1 MKEVDGMDVERL
13 DCLLGAVRQVAR
25 RAGEAI
31 LAISSAS
38 VQVSAKDDGSPLTRA
53 DTASHEVIVS
63 GLRELTGE
71 LPIMSEE
78 GDVAAS
84 AGDWARYWCV
94 DPLDG
99 TKEFIKG
106 NGEFTVNIALVEK
119 GLPIAGVVYAPAL
132 GTLFWGGANGAFEY
146 RADAGGVAEGKAIA
160 VADRE
165 PPTIVASRSHG
176 HASAGEIEKAL
187 GTGGSVSVGS
197 SLKFCLVARGE
208 AQVYPRLTPTCEWDT
223 AAGQAVL
230 EAAGGAMRDLSG
242 ARLTYGKAKDR
253 FLNGYFVAAS
263 NARLAEGTACLVRA
277 LTSEQGAPAGGAL

>member
-1 MKEVDGMDVERL
+1 MYQDLMIEAALQAGAEIMKVCGGEIAVDEKSDGSPVTLADQIAEERI
-13 DCLLGAVRQVAR
+13 G
-25 RAGEAI
+25 AI
-31 LAISSAS
+31 LAI
-38 VQVSAKDDGSPLTRA
+38 T
-53 DTASHEVIVS
+53 
-63 GLRELTGE
+63 GLPMLA
-71 LPIMSEE
+71 EE
-78 GDVAAS
+78 S
-84 AGDWARYWCV
+84 AGGGRTPSLGERYFVV

-106 NGEFTVNIALVEK
+106 NGEFTVNIALVER
-119 GLPIAGVVYAPAL
+119 GLPVAGVVHAPAL

-160 VADRE
+160 VADRK

-176 HASAGEIEKAL
+176 HAAAGEIEKAL
-187 GTGGSVSVGS
+187 GAGGSVSVGS

-242 ARLTYGKAKDR
+242 ARLAYGKTKDR

-263 NARLAEGTACLVRA
+263 NARLAEATARLVRA
-277 LTSEQGAPAGGAL
+277 LVSEEGMPLGGAL